1 MLRRSLLVL
10 ALSVAV
16 LVASWGCASRP
27 SHGDPQGLGVGSGTP
42 QAVHSQLEQQ
52 LAALATQLATEFSAH
67 QVNRIAVLPFE
78 NTTGQKPDSL
88 GTYLAEKITHLLFAK
103 RPATIVERTFLD
115 KVIDEI
121 ARGYSGRFDEGS
133 FQKVGRLLNADTL
146 IVGNYTRL
154 ANGMTEVMAR
164 AVTVETGEIVGAGST
179 TIASNLIPNIPSAER
194 MPLQAKR
201 ERPLLEQQVER
212 RTTEIQGPGT
222 FNIVPSPPPTASYA
236 PPQYPTYPTYPTP
249 QIIVPYYSYSYAP
262 ISPPVIYSAPL
273 IPRFFSPG
281 SRPMV
286 FFSRPS
292 RSHHGRRR

>member
-10 ALSVAV
+10 AVPLAV
-16 LVASWGCASRP
+16 LVASWGCASSPPRV
-27 SHGDPQGLGVGSGTP
+27 DPQRQVVGNGTP
-42 QAVHSQLEQQ
+42 QTAHSQLEQQ
-52 LAALATQLATEFSAH
+52 LAALAIQLTSEFSTH
-67 QVNRIAVLPFE
+67 QVNRVAVLPFE

-88 GTYLAEKITHLLFAK
+88 GTYLAEKITHLLVAN
-103 RPATIVERTFLD
+103 RPATVVERTFLD
-115 KVIDEI
+115 KVVDEI

-133 FQKVGRLLNADTL
+133 LKKVGRLLNADTL
-146 IVGNYTRL
+146 IVGSYIRL
-154 ANGMTEVMAR
+154 TNGLTEVMAR
-164 AVTVETGEIVGAGST
+164 AVFVETGEIVGAGST
-179 TIASNLIPNIPSAER
+179 TIATNLIPNIPSAER

-201 ERPLLEQQVER
+201 ERPFLEQQAEG

-222 FNIVPSPPPTASYA
+222 FNIVPSPPPVASYA

-273 IPRFFSPG
+273 IPRFFGPG
-281 SRPMV
+281 PRPMV

-292 RSHHGRRR
+292 GSHGRRR

>member
-10 ALSVAV
+10 TVPLAV
-16 LVASWGCASRP
+16 LVASWSCASRP
-27 SHGDPQGLGVGSGTP
+27 PHGDPQGLGIGSGTP

-52 LAALATQLATEFSAH
+52 LTALATQLADEFSAH
-67 QVNRIAVLPFE
+67 QVNRVAVLPFE

-133 FQKVGRLLNADTL
+133 LKKVGRLLNADTL
-146 IVGNYTRL
+146 IVGSYIRL
-154 ANGMTEVMAR
+154 TNGLTEVMAR
-164 AVTVETGEIVGAGST
+164 AVFVETGEIVGAGST

-201 ERPLLEQQVER
+201 ERPLLEQQAEEL
-212 RTTEIQGPGT
+212 TTEVQGPGT
-222 FNIVPSPPPTASYA
+222 FNIVPSPPPVA
-236 PPQYPTYPTYPTP
+236 PYEPTQYPTYPTYPAYPTP
-249 QIIVPYYSYSYAP
+249 QVIVPYYSYGYAP
-262 ISPPVIYSAPL
+262 IAPPVIYSSPVIV
-273 IPRFFSPG
+273 IPRVFHPG
-281 SRPMV
+281 
-286 FFSRPS
+286 
-292 RSHHGRRR
+292 SHHGRRR